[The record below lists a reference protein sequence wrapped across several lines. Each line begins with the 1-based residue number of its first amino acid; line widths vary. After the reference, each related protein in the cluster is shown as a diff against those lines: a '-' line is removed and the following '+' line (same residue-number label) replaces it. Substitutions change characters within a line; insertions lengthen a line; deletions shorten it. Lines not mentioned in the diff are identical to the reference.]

1 MTPEEIRARI
11 EACSFRKGW
20 KETVTEIEATAEDL
34 RANRTLG
41 EALTMVV
48 VRLAGRFGRYADPEE
63 EDGENHEQNRPM
75 EEG

>member
-1 MTPEEIRARI
+1 MKI
-11 EACSFRKGW
+11 
-20 KETVTEIEATAEDL
+20 TVTEIEATAEDL

-48 VRLAGRFGRYADPEE
+48 ERLAGRFGRYADPEE